1 MRANRDR
8 ATSAPRF
15 PFLSATLLALAALL
29 LSPTASATPLLSADK
44 PTLAP
49 MLEEVLPA
57 VVNIKIKAR
66 QQRMEDNPLMQ
77 DPFFRRFFGMPDEPQ
92 PRQRQAQPVGS
103 GVIVDNEA
111 GLVLT
116 NHHVIAKAD
125 EIVVN
130 LSSGRDLE
138 AELVGSDPKTDI
150 AVLRIDASGLPAL
163 PVADSDALRVGDFVL
178 AIGNP
183 FGLGQTVTSG
193 IVSALGR
200 MTGTEGYQ
208 NFIQTDAAINPGNS
222 GGALINLDGELVGI
236 NSQIL
241 SRTGGNIGIG
251 FAIPTNL
258 ARTVMEQLV
267 EHGDVQR
274 GRIGIVGQ
282 TLTPELAQAFDVD
295 DGVVISK
302 VMEDSP
308 AQKAG
313 LKAED
318 IIVEAGG
325 KAVDD
330 MLQLRNHI
338 GLKRIGEKVE
348 LTVLRD
354 GKRRKM
360 TVEIGSDEEAESG
373 GDALHPRLE
382 GARLGPI
389 AEDHPLSGRAEG
401 VQVLEIERGS
411 PAASAG
417 LRPGD
422 VIMAANRQPVRS
434 VNELRNISEGGGQ
447 LLLHVRRGNGALF
460 VLLQ

>member
-1 MRANRDR
+1 MRATRER
-8 ATSAPRF
+8 AVSAPRF
-15 PFLSATLLALAALL
+15 LPLSAALVALLALAF
-29 LSPTASATPLLSADK
+29 SPAAPATPLMSADK

-66 QQRMEDNPLMQ
+66 QQRLEDNPLMQ
-77 DPFFRRFFGMPDEPQ
+77 DPFFRRFFGLPDEPQ
-92 PRQRQAQPVGS
+92 PRQRRAQPVGS
-103 GVIVDNEA
+103 GVIVDSEE

-116 NHHVIAKAD
+116 NHHVIAEAD
-125 EIVVN
+125 EIIVN

-138 AELVGSDPKTDI
+138 AELVGSDPETDI
-150 AVLRIDASGLPAL
+150 AVLRIDARGLPEL
-163 PVADSDALRVGDFVL
+163 PVADSDTLRVGDFVV

-200 MTGTEGYQ
+200 ITGTEGYQ

-241 SRTGGNIGIG
+241 LRTGGNIGIG

-267 EHGDVQR
+267 EYGDVQR
-274 GRIGIVGQ
+274 GRIGIIGQ
-282 TLTPELAQAFDVD
+282 TLTPELAQAFSVD

-308 AQKAG
+308 AEKAG

-318 IIVEAGG
+318 IIVEADG
-325 KAVDD
+325 KAIDD

-338 GLKRIGEKVE
+338 GLKRVGEKVE
-348 LTVLRD
+348 LTLLRD
-354 GKRRKM
+354 GKRRRI
-360 TVEIGSDEEAESG
+360 TVEIGSDEEAVSG
-373 GDALHPRLE
+373 GESLHPRLE

-389 AEDHPLSGRAEG
+389 DEGHPLFGRAEG
-401 VQVLEIERGS
+401 VQVLEVERGS

-422 VIMAANRQPVRS
+422 IIMAANRQPVRS
-434 VNELRNISEGGGQ
+434 VDDIRAIAQGSNQ